1 MFFDIA
7 ALRENPSVA
16 GWVKDQKWGS
26 SVRSEIK
33 GQCSL
38 IKGMPTIL
46 LNLYG
51 STAAKVVVDAR

>member
-1 MFFDIA
+1 M
-7 ALRENPSVA
+7 LS
-16 GWVKDQKWGS
+16 
-26 SVRSEIK
+26 
-33 GQCSL
+33 SL